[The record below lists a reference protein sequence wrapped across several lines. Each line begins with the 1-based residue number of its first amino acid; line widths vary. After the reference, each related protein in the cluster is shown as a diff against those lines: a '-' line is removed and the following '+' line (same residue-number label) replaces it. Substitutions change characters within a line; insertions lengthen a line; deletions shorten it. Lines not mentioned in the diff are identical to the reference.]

1 PSALGRAPRGAA
13 AAGPAVAGGKV
24 YVADRLLAGGAA
36 NPMNA
41 FARARVAGV
50 ERVLCLDAA
59 TGKEVWKHEY
69 PCEYAISYPGGPR
82 CTPTVD
88 GDRVYSLGAMGDL
101 VCLDAKTGKPLWA
114 RNFIKEYGAPTPI
127 WGFAGH
133 PLVDGDKL
141 ICIAGGTD
149 ALAVACDKKTGKELW
164 KALDAREPGYAPPVI
179 VTLGGKRQ
187 LIVWSPAAVNGLDPE
202 AGKAYWSQ
210 PYRGPD

>member
-1 PSALGRAPRGAA
+1 MRRTAALLALAPLCHPAARAADWPQWLGPRRDSVWREAGVVAKFPDGGPKTLWKA
-13 AAGPAVAGGKV
+13 PVGIGYAGPAVAGGKV

-41 FARARVAGV
+41 FARTRVAGV

-114 RNFIKEYGAPTPI
+114 HNFIKEY
-127 WGFAGH
+127 
-133 PLVDGDKL
+133 
-141 ICIAGGTD
+141 
-149 ALAVACDKKTGKELW
+149 
-164 KALDAREPGYAPPVI
+164 
-179 VTLGGKRQ
+179 
-187 LIVWSPAAVNGLDPE
+187 
-202 AGKAYWSQ
+202 
-210 PYRGPD
+210 